1 MVASYR
7 NNSSFSKGNLLV
19 HKSLESLITE
29 LRCRIS
35 LPWDSSSDIFSL
47 CSGVCFVIPVHKITR
62 TDNDWLSFGQPPS
75 MRPISGARLSEKTNP
90 FLKISKHKCKDIW
103 RLLKKKHYTWEFFGG
118 PVLGNQCFHC
128 ERPRFNP
135 SSGS

>member
-19 HKSLESLITE
+19 HRSLESLIKE

-47 CSGVCFVIPVHKITR
+47 CLGVCFVIPVHKITR
-62 TDNDWLSFGQPPS
+62 TDNDWLSFGQEPS

-90 FLKISKHKCKDIW
+90 FLKMI
-103 RLLKKKHYTWEFFGG
+103 LKRAGYVNFTLNIYQREMKVYVHTKNCMPMFIVTLSTTVKKWK
-118 PVLGNQCFHC
+118 
-128 ERPRFNP
+128 
-135 SSGS
+135 